1 MDELFFEMFCFL
13 IVFGVLGGA
22 DLPGVL
28 GLAKLKKVR
37 QDNWYWTSKTG
48 KTSDTSKIRKT
59 RKTRKTCKTI

>member
-1 MDELFFEMFCFL
+1 LSNTLACLRDFARTVFLLQGFFGFLDELFFEMFCFL

-37 QDNWYWTSKTG
+37 QEY
-48 KTSDTSKIRKT
+48 
-59 RKTRKTCKTI
+59 